1 MPGSV
6 AQQAGHAHPAYPA
19 PAQHPAA
26 QEQAQRAA
34 LLAVGSDTMARAAR
48 PSQRPPIVPPATRG
62 LPIPLDQACPPR
74 SDRPPAILKAPL
86 DPWIVPPNTESRRK
100 RGRGPGRRAGSM
112 AQPLVDLVEQFCT
125 YQRKQRGR
133 TEGGVKTYRWN
144 LEQFLTFVRA
154 RDGRLARLRD
164 LRVPVIQAWMDEMAA
179 SDLGPNTLRCRMA
192 TLSSFC
198 TWLVKRQ
205 LLDANPVAPIDRPP
219 RHEEPPAVP
228 GPGIMDALIEA
239 ARQRG
244 RPRDL
249 AIFLLMRFTGMRRG
263 SVAGL
268 RVRNLDTG
276 WGLRNVRLKG
286 GKRQDIPLPI

>member
-1 MPGSV
+1 LDGWV
-6 AQQAGHAHPAYPA
+6 
-19 PAQHPAA
+19 
-26 QEQAQRAA
+26 
-34 LLAVGSDTMARAAR
+34 
-48 PSQRPPIVPPATRG
+48 VPPHTA
-62 LPIPLDQACPPR
+62 D
-74 SDRPPAILKAPL
+74 
-86 DPWIVPPNTESRRK
+86 RRK
-100 RGRGPGRRAGSM
+100 RGRGSDGRTETM
-112 AQPLVDLVEQFCT
+112 TQPLIDLVEQFCT

-133 TEGGVKTYRWN
+133 TEGGGKTYRWN

-154 RDGRLARLRD
+154 RAGRLAPLRD
-164 LRVPVIQAWMDEMAA
+164 PGIPMIQAWMDEMAA
-179 SDLGPNTLRCRMA
+179 SDLGPNTLRCRVA

-198 TWLVKRQ
+198 NWLVKRQ
-205 LLDANPVAPIDRPP
+205 FLAANPVAPIDRPP

-268 RVRNLDTG
+268 RIRHLHTAWGPPKVAPKGAKTPDTPG
-276 WGLRNVRLKG
+276 
-286 GKRQDIPLPI
+286 P